1 MIKVSE
7 CLSEEKEQMTIRALE
22 LFCGIGGFA
31 AATAGTNLRVAGAID
46 QSPAALEV
54 YRMNFPGHDAWQMNL
69 ENVTAEELRVFGA
82 DFWWLSPPCQPYTVR
97 GAGRDAADPRA
108 LSFRRILDVMARM
121 NEGSLPSHLSMENVE
136 GFTRS
141 EMRTRLVDLLSHRG
155 YQLQEC
161 MLCPTELGVPM
172 RRPRYYLMAS
182 RGRLHPPVLVVDAG
196 LQPLDDYLDGG
207 DESGISG
214 ELHLAGDVLAKF
226 GRGFR
231 ILDPG
236 DPQAYTTCFTS
247 GYGRSHIHA
256 GSYLRCKS
264 GVRRFAPEEIA
275 RLLHFPEGFRFPDG
289 MTLRKKWHLVGNS
302 LSVAVVR
309 KVLEAF
315 PDVNSRKPQ
324 VASR

>member
-1 MIKVSE
+1 
-7 CLSEEKEQMTIRALE
+7 MTIRALE

-31 AATAGTNLRVAGAID
+31 AAAAGTNLRVTGAVD
-46 QSPAALEV
+46 QSPAAIEV
-54 YRMNFPGHDAWQMNL
+54 YRLNFPGHDAWQLNL
-69 ENVTAEELRVFGA
+69 ENVTAEELQVFRA

-121 NEGSLPSHLSMENVE
+121 KEDGLPSHLALENVE

-141 EMRTRLVDLLSHRG
+141 EMRKRLVDLLSRRG
-155 YQLQEC
+155 FQMQEC

-182 RGRLHPPVLVVDAG
+182 RGRLLPPVVIVDM
-196 LQPLDDYLDGG
+196 PLRALGDYLDG
-207 DESGISG
+207 DDKNGIPD
-214 ELHLAGDVLAKF
+214 ELHVAGDVLARF
-226 GRGFR
+226 GKGLR
-231 ILDPG
+231 IVDPK
-236 DPQAYTTCFTS
+236 DAQAYTTCFTS
-247 GYGRSHIHA
+247 GYGRSLMHA
-256 GSYLRCKS
+256 GSYLRCEA

-275 RLLHFPEGFRFPDG
+275 RLLRFPEGFRFPDR

-302 LSVAVVR
+302 LSVAAVR

-315 PDVNSRKPQ
+315 PDVQSRKSQ
-324 VASR
+324 TA